1 MKKNHFNFRF
11 PLWNNDKQ
19 LEATYNVTMLSLA
32 ISPIAFLGKLT
43 SFIWNSV
50 LGLGHTHRRLGIF
63 FQQFDFIGVQSFVVV
78 TFSAIFIG
86 AVLAFQT
93 YIALHYFGMDGF
105 LGSSVG
111 IALMRELAP
120 VFCGIM
126 VAGRAGAAI
135 AAEIA
140 TMRVTEQI
148 DAMEALGTDPYNYLM
163 APRILAGTLS
173 LPLLCI
179 YFTIIGCFSGF
190 FIASVVLDADGAV
203 YWQQLAW
210 AVDFNDVWQGLV
222 KATIFG
228 FFLSVLGCFYGYY
241 AENNAQGVGVATNKA
256 VVTSALWILFSD
268 YVLTAYLPYDPS
280 NLILK

>member
-1 MKKNHFNFRF
+1 MGLKKF
-11 PLWNNDKQ
+11 
-19 LEATYNVTMLSLA
+19 
-32 ISPIAFLGKLT
+32 
-43 SFIWNSV
+43 
-50 LGLGHTHRRLGIF
+50 HRRMHIF
-63 FQQFDFIGVQSFVVV
+63 IQQFDFIGVQSLTVV

-93 YIALHYFGMDGF
+93 YVALHTFGMDSF
-105 LGSSVG
+105 LGASVG

-148 DAMEALGTDPYNYLM
+148 EAMEALGTDPHDYLM
-163 APRILAGTLS
+163 TPRIVAGTIA

-179 YFTIIGCFSGF
+179 YFVIIGCAAGW
-190 FIASVVLDADGAV
+190 FIASVVLGTDGAV
-203 YWQQLAW
+203 YWQQLGW
-210 AVDFNDVWQGLV
+210 SVDFNDVWQGLT
-222 KATIFG
+222 KAMIFG
-228 FFLSVLGCFYGYY
+228 FFLSVLGCFYGYN
-241 AENNAQGVGVATNKA
+241 AQNNAEGVGVATNRA
-256 VVTSALWILFSD
+256 VVTTALWILFSD

-280 NLILK
+280 HIFL

>member
-1 MKKNHFNFRF
+1 MTKAEG
-11 PLWNNDKQ
+11 PDY
-19 LEATYNVTMLSLA
+19 TYPRMLSLA
-32 ISPIAFLGKLT
+32 ISPITFLGKL
-43 SFIWNSV
+43 SVFILNS
-50 LGLGHTHRRLGIF
+50 LRGLRNFHRRMPLF
-63 FQQFDFIGVQSFVVV
+63 LYQFDFIGAQSLVVV

-86 AVLAFQT
+86 AVLTFQGYT
-93 YIALHYFGMDGF
+93 GLHLFGMESF

-135 AAEIA
+135 AAELA

-148 DAMEALGTDPYNYLM
+148 DAMEALGTDPFDYLV

-179 YFTIIGCFSGF
+179 LFVLIGSTSGW
-190 FIASVVLDADGAV
+190 FIASVVLDTDGAV
-203 YWQQLAW
+203 YWQQLSW

-222 KATIFG
+222 KAGIFG
-228 FFLSVLGCFYGYY
+228 FFLSLLGCYYGYY
-241 AENNAQGVGVATNKA
+241 ADNNAEGVGVATNRA
-256 VVTSALWILFSD
+256 VVTTALWILFSD
-268 YVLTAYLPYDPS
+268 YILTAYLPYDPS
-280 NLILK
+280 NLYL